1 MHSKFILSGLVVLLI
16 ASTPQLLCGQDS
28 QKTFPL
34 NGAKRL
40 EIEVERTGLEIVGH
54 NQQNVLLEVEGYQ
67 PPPERAKGLRPLYN
81 QASDNTGMG
90 LMVETRGGVMYIKK
104 ASSHQLHV
112 KLKVP
117 KQLALKVEEL
127 NFFGGTPF
135 RLKDL
140 AGEIEITSKNAPIHL
155 EQVSGPI
162 IASSTAGSIDVIFS
176 KLNKDKPS
184 AISNVSGRIDIT
196 IDGNTPATFDL
207 STVTG
212 EIYTDL
218 DIDFGDE
225 KDGMKAI
232 GRRNSRGHLNGGGT
246 ELALN
251 AVSSSIYLR
260 KK

>member
-1 MHSKFILSGLVVLLI
+1 MHSRFILSGLLVLLI
-16 ASTPQLLCGQDS
+16 ASTPQFLCGQGS
-28 QKTFPL
+28 QKSFPL

-40 EIEVERTGLEIVGH
+40 DIQVERTGLEIVGH

-81 QASDNTGMG
+81 QATDNTGMG
-90 LMVETRGGVMYIKK
+90 VMVETRGGVMYIKK
-104 ASSHQLHV
+104 ASSHQMHI

-117 KQLALKVEEL
+117 KQLALKIEEL

-135 RLKDL
+135 KLTDL
-140 AGEIEITSKNAPIHL
+140 SGEIEVSSKNAPIHL

-184 AISNVSGRIDIT
+184 AISNVSGRIDVT
-196 IDGNTPATFDL
+196 LDPSTAATFDL
-207 STVTG
+207 TTVTG

-225 KDGMKAI
+225 KDGLRAI
-232 GRRNSRGHLNGGGT
+232 ER
-246 ELALN
+246 
-251 AVSSSIYLR
+251 VVVI
-260 KK
+260 

>member
-1 MHSKFILSGLVVLLI
+1 MVLLI

-28 QKTFPL
+28 QKSFPL

-40 EIEVERTGLEIVGH
+40 DIQVERTGLEIVGH

-81 QASDNTGMG
+81 QATDNTGMG
-90 LMVETRGGVMYIKK
+90 VMVETRGGVMYIKK
-104 ASSHQLHV
+104 ASSHQMHI

-117 KQLALKVEEL
+117 KQLALKIEEL

-135 RLKDL
+135 KLTDL
-140 AGEIEITSKNAPIHL
+140 SGEIEVSSKNAPIHL

-184 AISNVSGRIDIT
+184 AISNVSGRIDVT
-196 IDGNTPATFDL
+196 LDPSTAATFDL
-207 STVTG
+207 TTVTG

-225 KDGMKAI
+225 KDGLRAI
-232 GRRNSRGHLNGGGT
+232 GRRKSRGHMNGGGV